1 MSLQVAGRLIPG
13 EIFSSR
19 RARLY
24 LTVQT
29 CGVNRAN
36 YRSWLNESFLSRAS
50 TKNITFGAPRQ
61 MLLSMTGYGE
71 AQAQADGVSAAV
83 EVRAINSRYFKLNFR
98 APEGFGSLETL
109 IESVVRKYVKRG
121 TVQLGLR
128 LDREP
133 SADDYKINTQVLAGY
148 RQQLQAAQQHL
159 NDSGDVP
166 LETLL
171 GLPGVVNESQGLSQ
185 RAPEC
190 WPLVE
195 TTIKQALEMLATM
208 RAEEGHAMA
217 ADLRLNC
224 QSIADHIASIQSRTE
239 KVVDNYRTRLTER
252 LQKILADHDVAVEQ
266 ADIIRE
272 VGIFAERCDVS
283 EELVRLRSHLE
294 QFDTTMGASESS
306 GRKLDFL
313 TQEMFRETNTIGSKA
328 NDSEISRHVIEIKAA
343 NERIRE
349 MIQNVE

>member
-1 MSLQVAGRLIPG
+1 
-13 EIFSSR
+13 
-19 RARLY
+19 
-24 LTVQT
+24 
-29 CGVNRAN
+29 
-36 YRSWLNESFLSRAS
+36 
-50 TKNITFGAPRQ
+50 

-71 AQAQADGVSAAV
+71 AQAHADGVSVAV
-83 EVRAINSRYFKLNFR
+83 EARAINSRYFKLNFR

-148 RQQLQAAQQHL
+148 SHQLQTVQKDL
-159 NDSGDVP
+159 NYSGDIP
-166 LETLL
+166 LKTLL
-171 GLPGVVNESQGLSQ
+171 GLPGVINESQGLSQ
-185 RAPEC
+185 RASEC

-195 TTIKQALEMLATM
+195 TTIKQALEMLAKM
-208 RAEEGHAMA
+208 RTEEGHAMA

-224 QSIADHIASIQSRTE
+224 QAIADRVASIQSRTE
-239 KVVDNYRTRLTER
+239 KVVENYRTRLTER
-252 LQKILADHDVAVEQ
+252 VQKILDDHDAAVEQ

-272 VGIFAERCDVS
+272 VGIFAERCDIS
-283 EELVRLRSHLE
+283 EELVRLRSHLD
-294 QFDTTMGASESS
+294 QFDTIMDAVESS

-313 TQEMFRETNTIGSKA
+313 TQEIFRETNTIGSKA
-328 NDSEISRHVIEIKAA
+328 NDSEISRHVIEMKAA